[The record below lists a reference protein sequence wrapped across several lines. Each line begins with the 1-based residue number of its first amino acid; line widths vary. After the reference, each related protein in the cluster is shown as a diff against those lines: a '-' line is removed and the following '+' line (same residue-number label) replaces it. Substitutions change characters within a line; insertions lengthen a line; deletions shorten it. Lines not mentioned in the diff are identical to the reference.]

1 MSQLAL
7 ADIKRYCQA
16 VDFSADDVL
25 LGELQAAAEA
35 FVQTYIRRALD
46 TEFPGAWPEPCC
58 QAVKLLV
65 AAWYREREAPVPEGV
80 RDMLK
85 PYRDLS

>member
-16 VDFSADDVL
+16 VDFSADDQL
-25 LGELQAAAEA
+25 LADLHKVAEE
-35 FVQTYIRRALD
+35 FVQKYTRRDLD
-46 TEFPGAWPEPCC
+46 AEFPGAWPEPCC

-65 AAWYREREAPVPEGV
+65 ASWYREREAPVSDGV